1 MPMVASTALAITL
14 ADKEFTPAISTT
26 EANNAM
32 SLSPTKEA
40 ALLLTNVETKT
51 LGIPMGR
58 FLIAKEAIV
67 EPPLPPKAKM
77 ASSSPFL

>member
-1 MPMVASTALAITL
+1 MPIVASTALAITL
-14 ADKEFTPAISTT
+14 AERELTPAISTT
-26 EANNAM
+26 DAKSAI
-32 SLSPTKEA
+32 SLSPTKDA

-51 LGIPMGR
+51 LGTPIGR
-58 FLIAKEAIV
+58 FLMAKEEIV